1 MHQSGNILIPAF
13 AVERTQEILYELG
26 ELSRNRHE
34 HSIPVFLDSPLAIK
48 ANIVFRKNSKYFD
61 EETQELLKNGQ
72 SPSDMPEVHAT
83 TTPDESKQINN
94 FKRSLIIA
102 GSGMCNAGRIKHH
115 LKHHLWKKETHVI
128 FVGYQASGTL
138 GRRIVDGE
146 KIVKIFGEDIVVRA
160 HIHTLGGFSAHADQT
175 ELMHWIGTS
184 PSKPK
189 HVFLVHGE
197 DNDREILRQY
207 LVQDGYTT
215 SIPTLNEITT
225 L

>member
-1 MHQSGNILIPAF
+1 MSQSGNILIPAF

-26 ELSRNRHE
+26 ELSRSGHQHN
-34 HSIPVFLDSPLAIK
+34 IPVFLDSPLAIR
-48 ANIVFRKNSKYFD
+48 ANVIFRNNTDYFD
-61 EETQELLKNGQ
+61 KETQVLLKNNQ
-72 SPSDMPEVHAT
+72 SPLDMPDVHAT
-83 TTPDESKQINN
+83 TTPDESKHINN

-146 KIVKIFGEDIVVRA
+146 KMVKIFGEDIVVRA
-160 HIHTLGGFSAHADQT
+160 HIHTLGGFSAHADQA
-175 ELMHWIGTS
+175 ELMYWLGTS
-184 PSKPK
+184 TSKPK
-189 HVFLVHGE
+189 HIFLVHGE
-197 DNDREILRQY
+197 DNDRAVLQERLTK
-207 LVQDGYTT
+207 DGYT
-215 SIPTLNEITT
+215 SSLPTLNEVTS